1 MSAYVPHHD
10 PSILKA
16 KELSS
21 GLSQQARYK
30 AIRSY
35 INRSF
40 VYDHI
45 KAATVKKRGVLP
57 DIASCWDKRMG
68 ICQDLAAMAVGMF
81 RAVGLKAQLVIGHA
95 DGMYHAWVETVY
107 GIYDPTAE
115 IQHKSVK
122 KYNPER
128 KY

>member
-1 MSAYVPHHD
+1 MSAYIPYHV

-21 GLSQQARYK
+21 GLSQQKRYK
-30 AIRSY
+30 AITSY

-40 VYDHI
+40 VYDFI
-45 KAATVKKRGVLP
+45 KAATVKKHGVLP
-57 DIASCWDKRMG
+57 DIASCWGKRMG

-81 RAVGLKAQLVIGHA
+81 RAVGLKASLVIGHA
-95 DGMYHAWVETVY
+95 DGMYHAWVETAY

-115 IQHKSVK
+115 IQHKAVK
-122 KYNPER
+122 KYRKER
-128 KY
+128 VL

>member
-1 MSAYVPHHD
+1 MIPQDA
-10 PSILKA
+10 IIKA
-16 KELSS
+16 KELAR
-21 GLSQQARYK
+21 GLSQRERYS
-30 AIRSY
+30 AITTW
-35 INRSF
+35 INLHF
-40 VYDHI
+40 VYDYI
-45 KAATVKKRGVLP
+45 KSLTVKRYGVKP
-57 DIASCWDKRMG
+57 DPQGCWERRMG

-81 RAVGLKAQLVIGHA
+81 RAVGLKANLVIGHA
-95 DGMYHAWVETVY
+95 DGMYHAWVETAY

>member
-1 MSAYVPHHD
+1 MSAYIPYHS

-40 VYDHI
+40 MYDYI

-57 DIASCWDKRMG
+57 DIASCWDRRMG

-81 RAVGLKAQLVIGHA
+81 RAVGLKASLVIGHA
-95 DGMYHAWVETVY
+95 DGMYHAWVETAY

-115 IQHKSVK
+115 IQRK
-122 KYNPER
+122 KANTYKRER
-128 KY
+128 VY